1 MVMPTI
7 DLVCD
12 PDFLNQ
18 KIINYLTEKEN
29 SNKLLK
35 RAFSYAANYED
46 FIKMIKASSSLEEM
60 KQFHYK
66 IMTEIM
72 QATIINEFKNS
83 QDTGENSSVFYADD
97 STGSD
102 PVGLGNQHKASSSSD
117 LHSKST
123 KAEMLR
129 SRNLK
134 AYLKQLRYAKQL
146 CVRRMN
152 QMKYSTM
159 MYIDED
165 VEIVDQQ
172 KNLDNMMKSKK
183 VRAEIPT
190 RDV

>member
-35 RAFSYAANYED
+35 RTFSYAANYED